1 MKIKNIIMLDYE
13 YYFRLPSCS
22 GHEIMK
28 YLRTKLSVSN
38 TDIWCKGLID
48 NCDLW
53 YNKQD
58 NLYEIFNKCNTF
70 YVNETIQELLTSN
83 DKVKIDLSINIINS
97 IYKL

>member
-1 MKIKNIIMLDYE
+1 MLDYE
-13 YYFRLPSCS
+13 YYFRLPTCS

-28 YLRTKLSVSN
+28 YLRNKLSVSN

-48 NCDLW
+48 NN
-53 YNKQD
+53 YKQFH
-58 NLYEIFNKCNTF
+58 LYEIFNKCNTF